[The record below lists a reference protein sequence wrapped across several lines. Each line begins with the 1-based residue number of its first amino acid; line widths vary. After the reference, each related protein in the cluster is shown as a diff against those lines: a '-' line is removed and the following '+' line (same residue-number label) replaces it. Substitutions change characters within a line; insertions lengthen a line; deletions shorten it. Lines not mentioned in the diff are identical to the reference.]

1 MAQLI
6 ITNEKQAFDY
16 LHKALENQGGNES
29 VEIVFDSWPSI
40 KLKLEGSGYDST
52 ITSEMAES
60 LVELQ
65 HALNRTFARAVHDA
79 PTARTLTAEEKKNIQ
94 FKAKVEK
101 GSSLVTID
109 LGDYAQK
116 IGLAITDKM
125 TPEMLTITILGLAI
139 AAGATVS
146 YKAFLKSR
154 EEQLETETDAKKLV
168 SLSQEET
175 KRLEIFATAMTR
187 NPMLRN
193 ANEDFDVARHEMVK
207 SISDATSLSINDVTL
222 DNVSAKAIASSPRVS
237 SKQIQANGN
246 YYIRE
251 IKWLKDEVLLTLE
264 DVGTKRTFKASFN
277 DTSLKPN
284 ELAVIK
290 EKEWSRGIVYLS
302 INATE
307 LRGDITSA
315 TIINVIAQPDEPTR
329 QAYNL
334 DNIE

>member
-1 MAQLI
+1 MTI
-6 ITNEKQAFDY
+6 IKISSEEQAFDY
-16 LHKALENQGGNES
+16 LKKALRQQLTDEPIE
-29 VEIVFDSWPSI
+29 VVFDNWPI
-40 KLKLEGSGYDST
+40 ITLKLEGKGYDST
-52 ITSEMAES
+52 ITSEMAGS

-65 HALNRTFARAVHDA
+65 QALNRTFARAVHNA
-79 PTARTLTAEEKKNIQ
+79 PTARTLTLEEKKEIQ

-139 AAGATVS
+139 AAGATIS
-146 YKAFLKSR
+146 YKAFLKNR
-154 EEQLETETDAKKLV
+154 TEQLDAVTDAKKLI

-175 KRLEIFATAMTR
+175 KRLEIFADAMNK
-187 NPMLRN
+187 NPMLKN

-207 SISDATSLSINDVTL
+207 SVSDAKSISINNVEL
-222 DNVSAKAIASSPRVS
+222 DNASAKAIASTSRTS
-237 SKQIQANGN
+237 SIQIQANGN

-251 IKWLKDEVLLTLE
+251 IKWLTDEALLTLE
-264 DVGTKRTFKASFN
+264 DIGTKRTFKAAFN

-284 ELAVIK
+284 ELAIIK
-290 EKEWSRGIVYLS
+290 EKEWSRGVVYLS

-315 TIINVIAQPDEPTR
+315 TIISVTAQPE
-329 QAYNL
+329 
-334 DNIE
+334 

>member
-1 MAQLI
+1 MTQI
-6 ITNEKQAFDY
+6 IISSEDQAFDY
-16 LHKALENQGGNES
+16 LKKALEQQLTDEPI
-29 VEIVFDSWPSI
+29 EIVFDSWPI
-40 KLKLEGSGYDST
+40 ITLKLEGEGYDST
-52 ITSEMAES
+52 ITSEMASS

-65 HALNRTFARAVHDA
+65 QALNRTFARAVHNA
-79 PTARTLTAEEKKNIQ
+79 PTARTLTLEEKKEIQ

-139 AAGATVS
+139 AAGATIS
-146 YKAFLKSR
+146 YKAFLKNR
-154 EEQLETETDAKKLV
+154 TEQLDVETDAKKLI

-175 KRLEIFATAMTR
+175 KRIDIFAKAMNK
-187 NPMLRN
+187 NPMLKN

-207 SISDATSLSINDVTL
+207 SVSDARSISINNVEL
-222 DNVSAKAIASSPRVS
+222 DNASAKAIASTSRTS
-237 SKQIQANGN
+237 SIQIQANGN

-251 IKWLKDEVLLTLE
+251 IKWLTDEALLTLE
-264 DVGTKRTFKASFN
+264 DIGTKRTFKAAFN

-284 ELAVIK
+284 ELSIIK
-290 EKEWSRGIVYLS
+290 EKEWSRGVVYLS

-307 LRGDITSA
+307 LRGDITTA
-315 TIINVIAQPDEPTR
+315 TIISVTAQPE
-329 QAYNL
+329 
-334 DNIE
+334 

>member
-1 MAQLI
+1 MTQI
-6 ITNEKQAFDY
+6 RISSEEQAFDY
-16 LHKALENQGGNES
+16 LKKALEQQLTDEPI
-29 VEIVFDSWPSI
+29 EVFFDNWPI
-40 KLKLEGSGYDST
+40 ITLKLEGKGYDST
-52 ITSEMAES
+52 ITSEMAGS

-65 HALNRTFARAVHDA
+65 QALNRTFARAVHSA
-79 PTARTLTAEEKKNIQ
+79 PTARTLTLEEKKEIQ

-139 AAGATVS
+139 AAGATIS
-146 YKAFLKSR
+146 YKAFLKNR
-154 EEQLETETDAKKLV
+154 TEQLDADTDAKKLV

-175 KRLEIFATAMTR
+175 KRLDIFAKAMKK
-187 NPMLRN
+187 NPMLKN

-207 SISDATSLSINDVTL
+207 SVSDAKSISINNVEL
-222 DNVSAKAIASSPRVS
+222 DNASAKAIALTSRTSSIP
-237 SKQIQANGN
+237 IQANGN

-251 IKWLKDEVLLTLE
+251 IKWLTDEALLTLE
-264 DVGTKRTFKASFN
+264 DIGTKRTFKASFN

-284 ELAVIK
+284 ELTIIK
-290 EKEWSRGIVYLS
+290 EKEWSRGVVYLS

-315 TIINVIAQPDEPTR
+315 TIISVTAQPD
-329 QAYNL
+329 
-334 DNIE
+334 

>member
-1 MAQLI
+1 MTI
-6 ITNEKQAFDY
+6 IKISSEEQAFDY
-16 LHKALENQGGNES
+16 LKKALRQQLTDEPIE
-29 VEIVFDSWPSI
+29 VVFDNWPI
-40 KLKLEGSGYDST
+40 ITLKLEGKGYDST
-52 ITSEMAES
+52 ITSEMAGS

-65 HALNRTFARAVHDA
+65 HALNRTFARAVHNA
-79 PTARTLTAEEKKNIQ
+79 PTARTLTLEEKKEIQ

-139 AAGATVS
+139 AAGATIS
-146 YKAFLKSR
+146 YKAFLKNR
-154 EEQLETETDAKKLV
+154 TEQLDADNDAKKLI

-175 KRLEIFATAMTR
+175 KRLEIFADAMNK
-187 NPMLRN
+187 NPMLKN

-207 SISDATSLSINDVTL
+207 SVSDAKSISINNVEL
-222 DNVSAKAIASSPRVS
+222 DNASAKAIASTSRTS
-237 SKQIQANGN
+237 SIQIQANGN

-251 IKWLKDEVLLTLE
+251 IKWLTDEALLTLE
-264 DVGTKRTFKASFN
+264 DIGTKRTFKAAFN

-284 ELAVIK
+284 ELAIIK
-290 EKEWSRGIVYLS
+290 EKEWSRGVVYLS

-315 TIINVIAQPDEPTR
+315 TIISVTAQPE
-329 QAYNL
+329 
-334 DNIE
+334 